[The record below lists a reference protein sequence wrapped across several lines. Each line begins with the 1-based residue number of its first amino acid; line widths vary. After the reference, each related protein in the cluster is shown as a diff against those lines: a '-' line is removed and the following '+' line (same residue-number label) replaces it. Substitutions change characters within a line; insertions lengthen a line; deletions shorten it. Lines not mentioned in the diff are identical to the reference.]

1 MILKSLKNSHSY
13 LIILFLLFSILFF
26 IPSFFTSQFQNI
38 ENKFPFYSILLLVIS
53 AILTF
58 FHSIGL
64 NNLIYDKD
72 IIKKPNFVL
81 AFVFLL
87 LNTTFVTNHKMM
99 LISFVLLFFL
109 NFLLQ
114 LYKQKQP
121 FSIVFNAG
129 ILLSILS
136 FYLPNILL
144 LFPIILISTL
154 IFRNINWRINTIS
167 ILSLFVPY
175 FFLWSYQIFTETELY
190 FPVFEFNFKLF
201 NFSIEE
207 LELHQKIWFSVLSLV
222 SLLSFFEIFRWMYKK
237 SIRSRE
243 SFTIIIL
250 YFLFSVFIFLFSGKE
265 ETVILIVTPLSVII
279 GNYFV
284 YHIKIRWSEFIFF
297 LFLFSSIFYRITMI
311 NM

>member
-207 LELHQKIWFSVLSLV
+207 LGLHQKIWFSVLSLV
-222 SLLSFFEIFRWMYKK
+222 SFLSFFEIFRWMYKK

-265 ETVILIVTPLSVII
+265 ESVILIVTPLSVII

>member
-38 ENKFPFYSILLLVIS
+38 ENKFPFYSIFLIVIS

-201 NFSIEE
+201 NFSIVE

-265 ETVILIVTPLSVII
+265 ESVILIVTPLSVII

>member
-13 LIILFLLFSILFF
+13 LIILFLLFTILFF
-26 IPSFFTSQFQNI
+26 VPSFFTSQFQNI

-250 YFLFSVFIFLFSGKE
+250 YFFFSVFIFLFSGKE

>member
-58 FHSIGL
+58 FHSVGL

-154 IFRNINWRINTIS
+154 IFRNINWRINTII

-175 FFLWSYQIFTETELY
+175 LFLWSYQIFTETELY

-201 NFSIEE
+201 NFSIEK

-265 ETVILIVTPLSVII
+265 ESVILIVTPLSVII

>member
-26 IPSFFTSQFQNI
+26 IPSFFTLQFQSI
-38 ENKFPFYSILLLVIS
+38 ENQFPFYSILLLLIS
-53 AILTF
+53 ATLTF

-72 IIKKPNFVL
+72 VIKKPNFVL

-87 LNTTFVTNHKMM
+87 LNTTFVINHKMM

-109 NFLLQ
+109 NYLLK

-121 FSIVFNAG
+121 FALVFNAG

-136 FYLPNILL
+136 LYIPNILL
-144 LFPIILISTL
+144 LFPIIFISSL
-154 IFRNINWRINTIS
+154 IFGNMDWRVITIS
-167 ILSLFVPY
+167 ILSLFTPY
-175 FFLWSYQIFTETELY
+175 FFLWSYQIFTQTELY
-190 FPVFEFNFKLF
+190 LPIFEFDFKLF
-201 NFSIEE
+201 NFSIKE
-207 LELHQKIWFSVLSLV
+207 LELNQKIWFSVLLLV
-222 SLLSFFEIFRWMYKK
+222 SLLSFFELFRWIYKK
-237 SIRSRE
+237 SIKSRE

-250 YFLFSVFIFLFSGKE
+250 YFIFSMFIFLFSEKE
-265 ETVILIVTPLSVII
+265 ESVILIVTPLSII
-279 GNYFV
+279 ISNYFV
-284 YHIKIRWSEFIFF
+284 YHKKIRLSEFIFF

>member
-265 ETVILIVTPLSVII
+265 ESVILIVTPLSVII

>member
-13 LIILFLLFSILFF
+13 LIILFLLFSIFF
-26 IPSFFTSQFQNI
+26 FVPSFFTSQFQNI
-38 ENKFPFYSILLLVIS
+38 ENKFPFYSILILVIS

-207 LELHQKIWFSVLSLV
+207 LELHQKIWFFVLSLV

-265 ETVILIVTPLSVII
+265 ESVILIVTPLSVII

>member
-26 IPSFFTSQFQNI
+26 IPSFFTSQFQDI

>member
-26 IPSFFTSQFQNI
+26 IPSFFTSQFQDI
-38 ENKFPFYSILLLVIS
+38 ENKFPFYSILLIVIS

-265 ETVILIVTPLSVII
+265 ESVILIVTPLSVII

>member
-1 MILKSLKNSHSY
+1 M
-13 LIILFLLFSILFF
+13 FF
-26 IPSFFTSQFQNI
+26 IPSFFTSQFQYI
-38 ENKFPFYSILLLVIS
+38 ENKFPFYSIFLIVIS

-154 IFRNINWRINTIS
+154 IFRNINWRINTII

-175 FFLWSYQIFTETELY
+175 LFLWSYQIFTKTELY

-201 NFSIEE
+201 NFILVE

-265 ETVILIVTPLSVII
+265 ESVILIVTPLSVII

>member
-167 ILSLFVPY
+167 LLSLFVPY

-265 ETVILIVTPLSVII
+265 ESVILIVTPLSVII

>member
-38 ENKFPFYSILLLVIS
+38 ENKFPFYSIFLIVIS

-144 LFPIILISTL
+144 LSPIILISTL
-154 IFRNINWRINTIS
+154 IFRNINWRINTII

-175 FFLWSYQIFTETELY
+175 LFLWSYQIFTKTELY

-201 NFSIEE
+201 NFILVE

>member
-26 IPSFFTSQFQNI
+26 IPSFFTSQFQDI

-167 ILSLFVPY
+167 LLSLFVPY

-207 LELHQKIWFSVLSLV
+207 LELHQKIWFSVLTLV

-265 ETVILIVTPLSVII
+265 ESVILIVTPLSVII

>member
-13 LIILFLLFSILFF
+13 LIILFLLFSIFFF

-38 ENKFPFYSILLLVIS
+38 ENKFPFYSILLVVIS

-207 LELHQKIWFSVLSLV
+207 LELHQKIWFSVLTLV

-250 YFLFSVFIFLFSGKE
+250 YFFFSVFIFLFSGKE

>member
-26 IPSFFTSQFQNI
+26 IPSFFTSQFQDI
-38 ENKFPFYSILLLVIS
+38 ENKFPFYSILLIVIS

-154 IFRNINWRINTIS
+154 IFRNINWRINTII

-175 FFLWSYQIFTETELY
+175 LFLWSYQIFTETELY

-201 NFSIEE
+201 NFSIEK

-243 SFTIIIL
+243 SFIIIIL

-265 ETVILIVTPLSVII
+265 ESVILIVTPLSVII

>member
-26 IPSFFTSQFQNI
+26 IPSFFTSQFQDI

-167 ILSLFVPY
+167 LLSLFVPY

>member
-13 LIILFLLFSILFF
+13 LIILFLLFSIFF
-26 IPSFFTSQFQNI
+26 FVPSFFTSQFQYI
-38 ENKFPFYSILLLVIS
+38 ENKFPFYSIFLIVIS

-250 YFLFSVFIFLFSGKE
+250 YFLFSVFIFLFSVKE

>member
-13 LIILFLLFSILFF
+13 LIILFLLFSIFF
-26 IPSFFTSQFQNI
+26 FVPSFFTSQFQYI
-38 ENKFPFYSILLLVIS
+38 ENKFPFYSIFLIVIS

-167 ILSLFVPY
+167 LLSLFVPY

-265 ETVILIVTPLSVII
+265 ESVILIVTPLSVII

>member
-26 IPSFFTSQFQNI
+26 IPSFFTLQFQSI
-38 ENKFPFYSILLLVIS
+38 ENQFPFYSILLLLIS
-53 AILTF
+53 ATLTF

-72 IIKKPNFVL
+72 VIKKPNFVL

-87 LNTTFVTNHKMM
+87 LNTTFVINHKMM

-109 NFLLQ
+109 NYLLK

-121 FSIVFNAG
+121 FALVFNAG

-136 FYLPNILL
+136 LYIPNILL
-144 LFPIILISTL
+144 LFPIIFISSL
-154 IFRNINWRINTIS
+154 IFGNMDWRVITIS
-167 ILSLFVPY
+167 ILSLFTPY
-175 FFLWSYQIFTETELY
+175 FFLWSYQIFTQTELY
-190 FPVFEFNFKLF
+190 FPIFEFDFKLF

-207 LELHQKIWFSVLSLV
+207 LELNQKIWFSVLLLV
-222 SLLSFFEIFRWMYKK
+222 SLLSFFELFRWIYKK
-237 SIRSRE
+237 SIKSRE

-250 YFLFSVFIFLFSGKE
+250 YFIFSMFIFLFSEKE
-265 ETVILIVTPLSVII
+265 ESVILIVTPLSII
-279 GNYFV
+279 ISNYFV
-284 YHIKIRWSEFIFF
+284 YHKKIRLSEFIFF

>member
-38 ENKFPFYSILLLVIS
+38 ENKFPFYSILLVVIS

-175 FFLWSYQIFTETELY
+175 LFLWSYQIFTETELY

-201 NFSIEE
+201 NFIIVE

-265 ETVILIVTPLSVII
+265 ESVILIVTPLSVII

>member
-26 IPSFFTSQFQNI
+26 IPSFFTSQFQDI
-38 ENKFPFYSILLLVIS
+38 ENKFPFYSILLVVIS

-167 ILSLFVPY
+167 LLSLFVPY

-265 ETVILIVTPLSVII
+265 ESVILIVTPLSVII

>member
-13 LIILFLLFSILFF
+13 LIILFLLFSIFFF

-265 ETVILIVTPLSVII
+265 ESVILIVTPLSVII

>member
-26 IPSFFTSQFQNI
+26 IPSFFTSQFQDI
-38 ENKFPFYSILLLVIS
+38 ENKFPFYSILLVVIS

-114 LYKQKQP
+114 LYKEKQP

-265 ETVILIVTPLSVII
+265 ESVILIVTPLSVII

-284 YHIKIRWSEFIFF
+284 YHIKIKWSEFIFF

>member
-222 SLLSFFEIFRWMYKK
+222 SLLSFFEIFGWMYKK

-265 ETVILIVTPLSVII
+265 ESVILIVTPLSVII

>member
-26 IPSFFTSQFQNI
+26 IPSFFTSQFQDI
-38 ENKFPFYSILLLVIS
+38 ENKFPFYSILLVVIS

-175 FFLWSYQIFTETELY
+175 LFLWSYQIFTETELY

-243 SFTIIIL
+243 SFIIIIL

-265 ETVILIVTPLSVII
+265 ESVILIVTPLSVII

>member
-26 IPSFFTSQFQNI
+26 IPSFFTLQFQSI
-38 ENKFPFYSILLLVIS
+38 ENQFPFYSILLLLIS
-53 AILTF
+53 ATLTF

-72 IIKKPNFVL
+72 VIKKPNFVL

-87 LNTTFVTNHKMM
+87 LNTTFVINHKMM
-99 LISFVLLFFL
+99 LISFVLLFCL
-109 NFLLQ
+109 NYLLK

-121 FSIVFNAG
+121 FALVFNAG
-129 ILLSILS
+129 ILLSIISL
-136 FYLPNILL
+136 YIPNILL
-144 LFPIILISTL
+144 LFPIIFISTL
-154 IFRNINWRINTIS
+154 IFGNMDWRVITIS
-167 ILSLFVPY
+167 ILSLFTPY
-175 FFLWSYQIFTETELY
+175 FFLWSYQIFTQTELY
-190 FPVFEFNFKLF
+190 FPIFEFDFKLF

-207 LELHQKIWFSVLSLV
+207 LELNQKIWFSVLLLV
-222 SLLSFFEIFRWMYKK
+222 SLLSFFELFRWIYKK
-237 SIRSRE
+237 SIKSRE

-250 YFLFSVFIFLFSGKE
+250 YFIFSMFIFLFSEKE
-265 ETVILIVTPLSVII
+265 ESVILIVTPLSVII
-279 GNYFV
+279 SNYFV
-284 YHIKIRWSEFIFF
+284 YHKKIWLSEFIFF

>member
-26 IPSFFTSQFQNI
+26 IPSFFTSQFQDI
-38 ENKFPFYSILLLVIS
+38 ENKFPFYSILLVVIS

-72 IIKKPNFVL
+72 IIKKRNFVL

-265 ETVILIVTPLSVII
+265 ESVILIVTPLSVII

-284 YHIKIRWSEFIFF
+284 YHIKIKWSEFIFF

>member
-13 LIILFLLFSILFF
+13 LIILFLLFSISFF

-38 ENKFPFYSILLLVIS
+38 ENKFPFYSILILVIS

-207 LELHQKIWFSVLSLV
+207 LELHQKIWFFVLSLV

-250 YFLFSVFIFLFSGKE
+250 YFLFSVFIFLFSRKE
-265 ETVILIVTPLSVII
+265 ESVILIVTPLSVII

>member
-26 IPSFFTSQFQNI
+26 IPSFFTSQFQDI
-38 ENKFPFYSILLLVIS
+38 ENKFPFYSILLVVIS

-72 IIKKPNFVL
+72 IIKKRNFVL

-265 ETVILIVTPLSVII
+265 ESVILIVTPLSVIL

>member
-13 LIILFLLFSILFF
+13 LIILFLLFSIFF
-26 IPSFFTSQFQNI
+26 FVPSFFTSQFQNI
-38 ENKFPFYSILLLVIS
+38 ENKFPFYSILLIVIS

-167 ILSLFVPY
+167 LLSLFVPY

-207 LELHQKIWFSVLSLV
+207 LELHQKIWFSVLTLV

>member
-26 IPSFFTSQFQNI
+26 IPSFFTSQFQDI
-38 ENKFPFYSILLLVIS
+38 ENKFPFYSILLVVIS

-265 ETVILIVTPLSVII
+265 ESVILIVTPLSVII

-284 YHIKIRWSEFIFF
+284 YHIKIKWSEFIFF

>member
-26 IPSFFTSQFQNI
+26 IPSFFTSQFQDI
-38 ENKFPFYSILLLVIS
+38 ENKFPFYSISLLVIS

-265 ETVILIVTPLSVII
+265 ESVILIVTPLSVII

>member
-38 ENKFPFYSILLLVIS
+38 ENKFPFYSLLLLLIS

-144 LFPIILISTL
+144 LFPIILMSAL
-154 IFRNINWRINTIS
+154 IFRNINWRITTIS

-175 FFLWSYQIFTETELY
+175 LFLWSYQIFTKTELY

-201 NFSIEE
+201 NFSIVE

-265 ETVILIVTPLSVII
+265 ESVILIVTPLSVII

>member
-26 IPSFFTSQFQNI
+26 IPSFFTLQFQSI
-38 ENKFPFYSILLLVIS
+38 ENQFPFYSILLLLIS
-53 AILTF
+53 ATLTF

-87 LNTTFVTNHKMM
+87 LNTTFVINHKMM

-109 NFLLQ
+109 NYLLK

-121 FSIVFNAG
+121 FALVFNAG
-129 ILLSILS
+129 ILLSIISL
-136 FYLPNILL
+136 YIPNILL
-144 LFPIILISTL
+144 LFPIIFISTL
-154 IFRNINWRINTIS
+154 IFGNMDWRVITIS
-167 ILSLFVPY
+167 ILSLFTPY
-175 FFLWSYQIFTETELY
+175 FFLWSYQIFTQTELY
-190 FPVFEFNFKLF
+190 FPIFEFDFKLF

-207 LELHQKIWFSVLSLV
+207 LELNQKIWFSVLLLV
-222 SLLSFFEIFRWMYKK
+222 SLLSFFELFRWIYKK
-237 SIRSRE
+237 SIKSRE

-250 YFLFSVFIFLFSGKE
+250 YFIFSMFIFLFSEKE
-265 ETVILIVTPLSVII
+265 ESVILIVTPLSII
-279 GNYFV
+279 ISNYFV
-284 YHIKIRWSEFIFF
+284 YHKKIRLSEFIFF

>member
-38 ENKFPFYSILLLVIS
+38 ENKFPFYSILILVIS
-53 AILTF
+53 ATLTF

-175 FFLWSYQIFTETELY
+175 FFLWSYQIFTETKLY

-265 ETVILIVTPLSVII
+265 ESVILIVTPLSMII

-284 YHIKIRWSEFIFF
+284 YHVKIRWSEFIFF

>member
-175 FFLWSYQIFTETELY
+175 LFLWSYQIFTETELY

-265 ETVILIVTPLSVII
+265 ESVILIVTPLSVII

>member
-13 LIILFLLFSILFF
+13 LIILFLLFSIFFF

-207 LELHQKIWFSVLSLV
+207 LELHQKIWFSVLTLV

>member
-26 IPSFFTSQFQNI
+26 IPSFFTSQFQDI
-38 ENKFPFYSILLLVIS
+38 ENKFPFYSILLVVIS

-175 FFLWSYQIFTETELY
+175 LFLWSYQIFTETELY

-265 ETVILIVTPLSVII
+265 ESVILIVTPLSVII

>member
-26 IPSFFTSQFQNI
+26 IPSFFTSQFQDI

-175 FFLWSYQIFTETELY
+175 LFLWSYQIFTETELY

-265 ETVILIVTPLSVII
+265 ESVILIVTPLSVII